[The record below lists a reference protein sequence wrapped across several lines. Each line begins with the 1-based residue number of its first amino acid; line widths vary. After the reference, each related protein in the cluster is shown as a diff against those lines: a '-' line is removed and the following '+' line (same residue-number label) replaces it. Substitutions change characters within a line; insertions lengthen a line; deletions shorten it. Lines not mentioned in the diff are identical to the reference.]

1 MKLGIIAAAALTLLG
16 IGVADAETVTINPAL
31 AQIVEAAKTEGK
43 LSLRS
48 TAALFGGADGAKR
61 AQDAINKA
69 FGTKLVIEWTP
80 GPAYGPLAA
89 ILYQE
94 FQAGQPASTDVYMAS
109 AVQITGYLDKGL
121 FQKIDWPNLLP
132 ERVTPAMVEGEGRAL
147 RFQTVLQGILYN
159 MKTAPWA
166 ADINTTADFLKPQY
180 KGKFY
185 TTPFLSGFDVLLA
198 DDVWGKPKT
207 EAFVRQYALQI
218 AGLAGCEASDRVASG
233 EIPAL
238 FSCTGGSTRREE
250 FRGKGII
257 GIHIVS
263 DLAQKRENYMTIPTN
278 APHPNAAI
286 LYALYMMTHDGQ
298 ENLIYDI
305 IGNDLSDFPD
315 SHVRTEI
322 SRLAAKGVQF
332 IDVTIDWWRA
342 HPGLDEA
349 NNALAKLVR
358 EK

>member
-1 MKLGIIAAAALTLLG
+1 MRGIVAVAALTLFG
-16 IGVADAETVTINPAL
+16 IGAAEAETVTINPAL
-31 AQIVEAAKTEGK
+31 TKVIEGAKAEGA

-48 TAALFGGADGAKR
+48 TAALFAGAGGAKR

-89 ILYQE
+89 ILHQE
-94 FQAGQPASTDVYMAS
+94 LQAGQPASTDVYTAS

-121 FQKIDWPNLLP
+121 FQKVDWPNLLP
-132 ERVTPAMVEGEGRAL
+132 DRVTPAMVEGEGRAL

-159 MKTAPWA
+159 VKAAPWA
-166 ADINTTADFLKPQY
+166 ADINTIADFLKPQY

-207 EAFVRQYALQI
+207 EAFVREYAQQI

-250 FRGKGII
+250 FRDKGII
-257 GIHIVS
+257 DIHIVS
-263 DLAQKRENYMTIPTN
+263 DLAQKRENYMAIPAN

-286 LYALYMMTHDGQ
+286 LYSLYMMTHDGQ
-298 ENLIYDI
+298 EDLIYDI
-305 IGNDLSDFPD
+305 IGNDLYDFPD
-315 SHVRTEI
+315 SHVRREV
-322 SRLAAKGVQF
+322 SRLEANGVKF

-349 NNALAKLVR
+349 NTALAKLVR